1 MRMVLLGICY
11 IFGAAEGLPE
21 KFEKKS
27 DDIVIAADGGYR
39 FLKENSIVPDI
50 VLGDFDSLGFV
61 PDCPCEII
69 KHPVKKNDTD
79 TMLAVKTGFLKGYN
93 DFVLY
98 GCAGKRL
105 DHTFANIQ
113 TLAFIVNNGGKGFLK
128 GVDFALTLLKN
139 GGAKFDK
146 SCSGNI
152 SVFSVSEKSVG
163 VNIKGLLYET
173 ENEELTY
180 DFPLGVSNEFIG
192 KEAEISVEEGI
203 IALIWSGEIGDIE
216 L

>member
-1 MRMVLLGICY
+1 MGICY

-21 KFEKKS
+21 KFEKKC

-39 FLKENSIVPDI
+39 FLEEKGITPDI
-50 VLGDFDSLGFV
+50 VLGDFDSLGYI
-61 PDCPCEII
+61 PDCKCEII

-113 TLAFIVNNGGKGFLK
+113 TLAFVVNNGGKGILK
-128 GVDFALTLLKN
+128 GEDFALTLVKN
-139 GGAKFDK
+139 GSVKFDE
-146 SCSGNI
+146 SCGGNI
-152 SVFSVSEKSVG
+152 SVFSVSEKSVD

-173 ENEELTY
+173 KNEELIY

-192 KEAEISVEEGI
+192 KKAEISVKEGI

>member
-1 MRMVLLGICY
+1 MGICY

-21 KFEKKS
+21 KIDKKC
-27 DDIVIAADGGYR
+27 DDIIIAADGGYR
-39 FLKENSIVPDI
+39 FLKEKGITPDV
-50 VLGDFDSLGFV
+50 VLGDFDSLGYI
-61 PDCPCEII
+61 PDCNCEII
-69 KHPVKKNDTD
+69 KHPVKKDDTD

-93 DFVLY
+93 NFVLY

-105 DHTFANIQ
+105 DHTLANIQ
-113 TLAFIVNNGGKGFLK
+113 TLAFIVNNGGKGILK
-128 GVDFALTLLKN
+128 GEDFALTLVKN
-139 GGAKFDK
+139 GSAKFDK

-152 SVFSVSEKSVG
+152 SVFSVCEKSVG

-203 IALIWSGEIGDIE
+203 IALIWSGEIGDIK
-216 L
+216 